1 MSCST
6 RMRNIIAFLRAGY
19 PADAAPTGRI
29 ALLALCPRRI
39 TDAEIA
45 GMELPTLE
53 QIALVR
59 QRVNAGVG

>member
-1 MSCST
+1 MSPRHAVPNVRGQYS
-6 RMRNIIAFLRAGY
+6 Y
-19 PADAAPTGRI
+19 PADAAPTGHI

-39 TDAEIA
+39 TDAEITN
-45 GMELPTLE
+45 MQLPTRE

>member
-6 RMRNIIAFLRAGY
+6 RMRNVIAFLRAGY
-19 PADAAPTGRI
+19 PADFAPAGHI

-39 TDAEIA
+39 TDAEITN
-45 GMELPTLE
+45 MELPTLE

-59 QRVNAGVG
+59 PRVNAGAG

>member
-19 PADAAPTGRI
+19 PAAAAPTGHI

-39 TDAEIA
+39 TDAEITN
-45 GMELPTLE
+45 MQLPTRE

>member
-6 RMRNIIAFLRAGY
+6 RMRNVIAFLRAGY
-19 PADAAPTGRI
+19 PADAAPAGHI

-39 TDAEIA
+39 TDAEITN
-45 GMELPTLE
+45 MELPTPE

-59 QRVNAGVG
+59 QRVTAGVG